1 MSLHVV
7 GQIVTKDIMN
17 SEFLT
22 L

>member
-1 MSLHVV
+1 V